1 MLMELIAQEVKA
13 YRSQGLCV
21 LVFSA
26 TFQQYFCYTLPV
38 IQIFIEN
45 LEINILRLFRMQSN
59 LYHVTYKGNLENG
72 RIRQVIVE

>member
-26 TFQQYFCYTLPV
+26 TFQQYFCYTN
-38 IQIFIEN
+38 FIEN